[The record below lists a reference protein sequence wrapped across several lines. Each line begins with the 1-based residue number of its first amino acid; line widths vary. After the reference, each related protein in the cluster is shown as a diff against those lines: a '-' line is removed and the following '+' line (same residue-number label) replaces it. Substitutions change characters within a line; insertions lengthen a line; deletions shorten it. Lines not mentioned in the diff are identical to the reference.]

1 MTPLLRLSTLVVAAL
16 TMAASAVAP
25 AALTLAS
32 TENIDFDDLIA
43 NEPVHPDRYSDRG
56 LYIEIG
62 PSGTHDAGDGFI
74 GSGTKTPC
82 NGTRSLQPVPFGGP
96 SFLLRF
102 PGGVTRVS
110 LDAGDIGP
118 SDTDEI
124 FVAAFSDDSLQT
136 IIQVTS
142 ATLPQDAPTGCVRL
156 SVQAPT
162 VGPMIIP
169 IRAVE
174 ITSASFAVLSS
185 NSPSGVSSSSNSISI
200 DNVSFEHYN
209 DMSF

>member
-16 TMAASAVAP
+16 TMAASAFAP
-25 AALTLAS
+25 ASLTLAS
-32 TENIDFDDLIA
+32 TENIDFDDLRA
-43 NEPVHPDRYSDRG
+43 DEPVHPERYIDQG
-56 LYIEIG
+56 LRIEIG
-62 PSGTHDAGDGFI
+62 PSGTHGAGDGFI
-74 GSGTKTPC
+74 GSGTQTPC

-124 FVAAFSDDSLQT
+124 FVAAFSDDSLHT
-136 IIQVTS
+136 PFWVTR
-142 ATLPQDAPTGCVRL
+142 ARLDQDAPTGCVRL
-156 SVQAPT
+156 SVQVPT
-162 VGPMIIP
+162 EGPIIL
-169 IRAVE
+169 IKAVE
-174 ITSASFAVLSS
+174 LTSASFSVLSS
-185 NSPSGVSSSSNSISI
+185 NSPSGVASSSNSIFI
-200 DNVSFEHYN
+200 DNVSFDPYN